1 MDSISHPGHLANQL
15 YTQDVISIK
24 VRMTI
29 LGPCMTSKLVA
40 TVEDQIMV
48 NPSVFHKFLSVLRE
62 NPSLVYIADAMSD
75 HYRKC
80 SQEVW
85 WITTYAVRKSVG

>member
-15 YTQDVISIK
+15 YTQDVISIN

-29 LGPCMTSKLVA
+29 LGPCMASKLVA
-40 TVEDQIMV
+40 TMEDQIKV

-80 SQEVW
+80 SQEVCW
-85 WITTYAVRKSVG
+85 TTT